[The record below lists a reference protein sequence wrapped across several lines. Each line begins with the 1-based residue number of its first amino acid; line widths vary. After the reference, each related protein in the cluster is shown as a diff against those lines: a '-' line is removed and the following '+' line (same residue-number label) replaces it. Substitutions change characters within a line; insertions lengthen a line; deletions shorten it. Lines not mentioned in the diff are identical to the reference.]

1 MERKFLQL
9 SLRVWTWANFAKC
22 YWAEQKGNATAVW
35 ADALLTPAGDREAYK
50 ANAYFKERYAED
62 KMPFFESYYSSPLSR
77 CAATA
82 NLTFGDIEVPADRP
96 FTPIVK
102 EGFREGE
109 LTTHKSSNRLTFS

>member
-1 MERKFLQL
+1 MEREFPIIGPQSHDRHTDKPQ
-9 SLRVWTWANFAKC
+9 C
-22 YWAEQKGNATAVW
+22 YWAEQQGNSTARW
-35 ADALLTPAGDREAYK
+35 ADALLTPAGDREAFK
-50 ANAYFKERYAED
+50 ANAYFKERYATD

-77 CAATA
+77 CTITA

-109 LTTHKSSNRLTFS
+109 QSQPSA